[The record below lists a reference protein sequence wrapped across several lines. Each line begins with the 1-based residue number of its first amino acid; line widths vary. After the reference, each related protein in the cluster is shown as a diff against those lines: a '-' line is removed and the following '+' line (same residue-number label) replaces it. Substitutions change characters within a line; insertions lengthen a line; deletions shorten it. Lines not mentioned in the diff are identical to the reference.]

1 MFCQILRDSFADVFQ
16 PISIM
21 AAWRTRAVLGLAE
34 AAYAHCEFPASV
46 LEPIHLAILA
56 DAIEEAGCA
65 DKVVLEH
72 LRGPGPHV
80 RGCWLLDLILSKDR

>member
-21 AAWRTRAVLGLAE
+21 PAWRTPAVLGLAE

-56 DAIEEAGCA
+56 DAIEEAGWRRQGRPGA
-65 DKVVLEH
+65 
-72 LRGPGPHV
+72 PAAGPHV